1 MLLGGIFVIVAAIVR
16 ICMSLQ
22 ASPSTMNIN
31 RWGIRETI
39 AGILA
44 INVPIIRPI
53 ISKRFWLGGPLS
65 RSGPSASDP
74 TSGVPKPR
82 IGNPFRSARKSKDAF
97 EMLEPAERPP
107 FNSDNKMGGTNTTV
121 RAYGPDDR
129 DGESER
135 DASDTA
141 SEDLIIQKTYGAK
154 WPHSSSPSPPAHH
167 EPEDRVSTDMEL
179 ERGVGGV
186 LHSANYG
193 GNGGAGRARR
203 PSEQHGGINVTTTY
217 TVRPGSPPQG
227 GDHVVPDFIR
237 RAARSPDPGEGAA
250 ELDGRIRQTR

>member
-16 ICMSLQ
+16 ICMSLE

-65 RSGPSASDP
+65 HSGPSASDP

-82 IGNPFRSARKSKDAF
+82 IANPFRSARKSKDAF
-97 EMLEPAERPP
+97 EMLDPADRPP
-107 FNSDNKMGGTNTTV
+107 FNPDTKMGGTNTTV

-129 DGESER
+129 DADSER

-141 SEDLIIQKTYGAK
+141 SEDLIIQKTYGGK
-154 WPHSSSPSPPAHH
+154 WPPSSSPSPPEHH
-167 EPEDRVSTDMEL
+167 EDRVSTDMEL
-179 ERGVGGV
+179 ERGVGGA
-186 LHSANYG
+186 LHSANNG
-193 GNGGAGRARR
+193 GNGGTGRARR

-217 TVRPGSPPQG
+217 TVRPGSPPSG
-227 GDHVVPDFIR
+227 EDHVVPDFMR
-237 RAARSPDPGEGAA
+237 RTVRLPEPGEGAA
-250 ELDGRIRQTR
+250 ELDGRMREAR